1 MSLRRSHFLRCALAS
16 AALAAVPMAHA
27 QSVLRVGVIAELS
40 GPFAEFGKQMQAG
53 IKAYQK
59 MHGDTVAGQRI
70 ELVFKDVGGPNP
82 DAAKRI
88 AQELVVRE
96 KVKVLAGFGFTP
108 NALAVAP
115 IATQAKVPMIVMNAA
130 AGGLTA
136 KSPYMVRT
144 SFHYPETVPPIAQWA
159 IQQGA
164 KKAYVIVADYSPG
177 HDAEA
182 AFIEAFKKAGG
193 EIVGSVR
200 TPMMTVDF
208 SPFMQRVKDAR
219 PDVLFSFVN
228 GGDVAPSFIKEFR
241 DKGLPEAGIR
251 LIGTGDIVD
260 EALVEAIGER
270 GVGITTVYPYSMH
283 HASEL
288 NTRFVREFKA
298 QRETKSRPTIM
309 GVAAYDGMAALYAA
323 LAKTGGKTDGAS
335 LMAALAG
342 LQWESPRGPIA
353 IDAQTR
359 DVLHNQYIR
368 RFEKRDGSFYNVEFQ
383 TFPAAKR

>member
-1 MSLRRSHFLRCALAS
+1 MPFPFQKALGGALVALGLV
-16 AALAAVPMAHA
+16 AAPAAFA
-27 QSVLRVGVIAELS
+27 QDTVRVGVIAEMS

-53 IKAYQK
+53 IRAYQK
-59 MHGDTVAGQRI
+59 MHGDSVAGKRVEVVI
-70 ELVFKDVGGPNP
+70 KDVGGPNP

-88 AQELVVRE
+88 ATELVVRE
-96 KVKVLAGFGFTP
+96 KVNVLAGFGFTP

-182 AFIEAFKKAGG
+182 AFIAAFKKAGG

-200 TPMMTVDF
+200 TPLMTLDF
-208 SPFMQRVKDAR
+208 APYMQRVKDAR

-228 GGDVAPSFIKEFR
+228 GGDVAPAFIKEYR
-241 DKGLPEAGIR
+241 DKGLPEAGIQ

-283 HASEL
+283 HKSAL
-288 NTRFVREFKA
+288 NERFVREFKA
-298 QRETKSRPTIM
+298 QRDAKSRPTIM

-323 LAKTGGKTDGAS
+323 LAKTGGKADGPT
-335 LMAALAG
+335 LIAALAG
-342 LQWESPRGPIA
+342 LKIDSPRGSLT
-353 IDAQTR
+353 IDKNSR
-359 DVLHNQYIR
+359 DVVHDQYIR
-368 RFEKRDGSFYNVEFQ
+368 RFEKQDGAYYNVEFE
-383 TFPAAKR
+383 TFKAAP